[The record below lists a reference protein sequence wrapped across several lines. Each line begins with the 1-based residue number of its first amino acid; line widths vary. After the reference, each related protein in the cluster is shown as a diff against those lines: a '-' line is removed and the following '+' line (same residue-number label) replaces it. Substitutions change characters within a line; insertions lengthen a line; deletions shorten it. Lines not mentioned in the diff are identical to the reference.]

1 MAQAHGSYPK
11 WVYVKTS
18 DGVVEPRLL
27 DTPDDLKKITISWA
41 ESPAGPF
48 TPATDVRKVP
58 RVKRGSKRAV
68 VGGG

>member
-1 MAQAHGSYPK
+1 MDYQYPSYPK
-11 WVYVKTS
+11 WIYVKTS

-27 DTPDDLKKITISWA
+27 DTPDDLKKISLSWA

-48 TPATDVRKVP
+48 SAVIDPKKANKSR
-58 RVKRGSKRAV
+58 RVSKRVV

>member
-1 MAQAHGSYPK
+1 MDSQYPSYPK

-18 DGVVEPRLL
+18 DGVIEPTLL
-27 DTPDDLKKITISWA
+27 DTPDDLKKITASWA

-48 TPATDVRKVP
+48 TFAIDPKKAR
-58 RVKRGSKRAV
+58 RASKRAV